1 MRASSKRVATA
12 AALVLGIMAAS
23 CGGDDGPTSS
33 DFVDSVN
40 EICRSLDNDLS
51 DLTTPTSNAELATF
65 ASGASKAYENA
76 LADMKALEV
85 PTDDA
90 VVTSAKGLVANFDD
104 QVTALDD
111 IAAAASAD
119 DQATIDSNIASFDTL
134 GSENADLAEGL
145 GAERC
150 ALDPLFSFEVAPPV
164 TDPPVTDPP
173 VDTTPVDTTPAP
185 TTPVSGTNKT
195 IEPLASDLA
204 PAQGF
209 TFVESDPTVVETF
222 ITVIDSS
229 PTIAAVPGMVAGVDV
244 VDGSGITTTRIF
256 IYLPETTLPA
266 GAPDELL
273 PIVTEGNPTTP
284 GTYGILA
291 GVSYTDG
298 DKFYFLGTDTPEAAN
313 LLMWAI
319 STDAASLD
327 TAIAAFTFALAQ

>member
-1 MRASSKRVATA
+1 MRASSKRLATV
-12 AALVLGIMAAS
+12 AALVLSTVAAS

-33 DFVDSVN
+33 DFVDRVN
-40 EICRSLDNDLS
+40 EICRTLDNDLS
-51 DLTTPTSNAELATF
+51 DLTTPTSNAELAPF

-85 PTDDA
+85 PSDDA
-90 VVTSAKGLVANFDD
+90 VVADAKGLVANFDD
-104 QVTALDD
+104 QVTTLDD
-111 IAAAASAD
+111 IAAAATAD
-119 DQATIDSNIASFDTL
+119 DQATIDSNIATFETL
-134 GSENADLAEGL
+134 STDNADLAEGL

-150 ALDPLFSFEVAPPV
+150 ALDPLFAFEVAPPV
-164 TDPPVTDPP
+164 TDPPVTEP

-185 TTPVSGTNKT
+185 TTPVSSTNKT
-195 IEPLASDLA
+195 IEPLAADLA

-209 TFVESDPTVVETF
+209 TFVESDQAVVETF
-222 ITVIDSS
+222 ISVIDSS

-244 VDGSGITTTRIF
+244 VDSSGITTTRIF

-266 GAPDELL
+266 GTPDELL
-273 PIVTEGNPTTP
+273 PIVTDGNPTTP

-319 STDAASLD
+319 STDTASLD
-327 TAIAAFTFALAQ
+327 TAIGAFTFALAQ

>member
-1 MRASSKRVATA
+1 MRASSKRMATV
-12 AALVLGIMAAS
+12 AALVLSTVAAS

-33 DFVDSVN
+33 DFVDRVN
-40 EICRSLDNDLS
+40 EICRTLDNDLG

-85 PTDDA
+85 PSDDA
-90 VVTSAKGLVANFDD
+90 VVANAKGLVANFDD
-104 QVTALDD
+104 QVTTLDD
-111 IAAAASAD
+111 IAAAATAD
-119 DQATIDSNIASFDTL
+119 DQATIDSNIATFETL
-134 GSENADLAEGL
+134 GTDNADLAEGL

-150 ALDPLFSFEVAPPV
+150 ALDPLFAFEVAPPV

-173 VDTTPVDTTPAP
+173 VDTTPVDTTPVD
-185 TTPVSGTNKT
+185 TTAVSGTNKT
-195 IEPLASDLA
+195 IEPLAADLA

-209 TFVESDPTVVETF
+209 TFVESDQAVVETF
-222 ITVIDSS
+222 ISVIDSS

-244 VDGSGITTTRIF
+244 IDSGGITTTRIF

-266 GAPDELL
+266 GTPDELL
-273 PIVTEGNPTTP
+273 PIVTDGNPTTP

-291 GVSYTDG
+291 GANYTDG

-327 TAIAAFTFALAQ
+327 TAIGAFTFALAQ